1 MAAGGSGDGPVTE
14 ASTTPTDRSRIRLNM
29 ALWLVVVLA
38 AVSAIFLGKTLYD
51 DHQRAQAPVV
61 DAGTDVGSGVVQA
74 MDESP
79 VVDQVRIA
87 DVIEA
92 ATKFVNAF
100 TNIDYKTADSTI
112 ATVRSM
118 TTGAFQ
124 TQYDKSVKGTKTLLQ
139 RLHATYRSEVVYA
152 GYTTG
157 DADSATVVL
166 ATQGTVS
173 SDITHKQVEAHNNQI
188 SVSLSKSG
196 DRWLV
201 NNVTFIG
208 EGS

>member
-1 MAAGGSGDGPVTE
+1 
-14 ASTTPTDRSRIRLNM
+14 M
-29 ALWLVVVLA
+29 ALWLGVVLT
-38 AVSAIFLGKTLYD
+38 AVAAIFLGAKVYD
-51 DHQRAQAPVV
+51 QHQREQAPVV
-61 DAGTDVGSGVVQA
+61 GAGTDVGSGVVQA

-79 VVDQVRIA
+79 AGDQKRIA

-92 ATKFVNAF
+92 STKFVNAF

-157 DADSATVVL
+157 DADSASVVL

-173 SDITHKQVEAHNNQI
+173 SDITHKQVTAHNNQI
-188 SVSLSKSG
+188 SVSLAKSG

>member
-1 MAAGGSGDGPVTE
+1 MTE
-14 ASTTPTDRSRIRLNM
+14 VPTTSTEPTTDRSRIRLNL
-29 ALWLVVVLA
+29 ALWLGVLLVA
-38 AVSAIFLGKTLYD
+38 GAAIFLGAKMYD
-51 DHQRAQAPVV
+51 QHQREQAPTV
-61 DAGTDVGSGVVQA
+61 DAGSDVGSGVVQA

-79 VVDQVRIA
+79 ASDQQRIA
-87 DVIEA
+87 DVLVA
-92 ATKFVNAF
+92 STKFVNAF

-112 ATVRSM
+112 AAVRSM
-118 TTGAFQ
+118 TTGAFRA
-124 TQYDKSVKGTKTLLQ
+124 QYDKSVKGTKTLLQ

-157 DADSATVVL
+157 DADSATTVL

-173 SDITHKQVEAHNNQI
+173 SDITHKQVAAHNNQI
-188 SVSLSKSG
+188 KVDLARSG
-196 DRWLV
+196 GRWLV